1 MLFFT
6 PILAWSALYKQVARS
21 SSDKRGGG
29 GGGNMVNVILT
40 VPRELWWRFS
50 SSPGIFKE
58 CRV

>member
-29 GGGNMVNVILT
+29 WNMVNVILT

-50 SSPGIFKE
+50 SSPGIFRE